1 MSREKDATS
10 GRSKTVDTKRFIEW
24 VENRLLPVL
33 GRYEKGEARSVVILD
48 NASIH
53 HDDEIVDLIESTG
66 ARVIYTAP
74 YSSSSCSDSTRRAC
88 KETRVTTGQRLT
100 LLLSFQ
106 SPLFMLATIFEIAAF
121 QAVNLQHCPTMGMRN
136 RCFSIPP

>member
-1 MSREKDATS
+1 MIAACDWNGFILETCECVSREKDATS
-10 GRSKTVDTKRFIEW
+10 GRSKTVDTERFIEW

-74 YSSSSCSDSTRRAC
+74 YSPDLNPIEFMFGQYKKGLQSLRTPADPEQGGSNHLKGRRC
-88 KETRVTTGQRLT
+88 
-100 LLLSFQ
+100 
-106 SPLFMLATIFEIAAF
+106 
-121 QAVNLQHCPTMGMRN
+121 
-136 RCFSIPP
+136 

>member
-10 GRSKTVDTKRFIEW
+10 GRSKTVDTERFIEW

-74 YSSSSCSDSTRRAC
+74 YSPDLNPI
-88 KETRVTTGQRLT
+88 EFMFGQYKKG
-100 LLLSFQ
+100 
-106 SPLFMLATIFEIAAF
+106 
-121 QAVNLQHCPTMGMRN
+121 LQRN
-136 RCFSIPP
+136 